1 MSKTENKI
9 NMTSAKKQNNTIILK
24 AAEVGDEEQ
33 YRWMTESGAENST
46 LNITANKE
54 YSIKIPNLTDEEHEL
69 KIDSNADGKTSQITK
84 SDEIKPESKNIELNF
99 KTPQVGELLHHYK
112 YHADM
117 MNGTINITQ

>member
-1 MSKTENKI
+1 M
-9 NMTSAKKQNNTIILK
+9 ILYANSGRSSWVIK
-24 AAEVGDEEQ
+24 ALA
-33 YRWMTESGAENST
+33 
-46 LNITANKE
+46 
-54 YSIKIPNLTDEEHEL
+54 HEL